1 VPSNRGATKTH
12 VEEIMAATNIVNPL
26 VLAGAVSDERSVRFD
41 RPFFTTVLVKL
52 LNSAHEA
59 LRIDRVRADKFIATA
74 ATLIRAE
81 IERENAIDHGLA
93 AGPVQFHLA
102 PWQARRVLDY
112 IEANLDRTIRIEE
125 LAGIVRR
132 SISHFSR
139 AFRADFG
146 VSPYT
151 YITRRRITR
160 AQELMLS
167 TDKSLASIAVSC
179 GLADQSH
186 LSRMFRRLVGVTPA
200 LWRRLRCS
208 ALQ

>member
-1 VPSNRGATKTH
+1 
-12 VEEIMAATNIVNPL
+12 MAATTVVSPL
-26 VLAGAVSDERSVRFD
+26 VLAGAISDERFAQFD
-41 RPFFTTVLVKL
+41 RPTFTTVLVRL
-52 LNSAHEA
+52 LNSAREA
-59 LRIDRVRADKFIATA
+59 LATDRVRADKFIASA

-81 IERENAIDHGLA
+81 MEHENTIDQGLTA
-93 AGPVQFHLA
+93 EAVQFHLA

-112 IEANLDRTIRIEE
+112 MEANLDRTIRIEE

-186 LSRMFRRLVGVTPA
+186 LSRMFRRIVGVTPA